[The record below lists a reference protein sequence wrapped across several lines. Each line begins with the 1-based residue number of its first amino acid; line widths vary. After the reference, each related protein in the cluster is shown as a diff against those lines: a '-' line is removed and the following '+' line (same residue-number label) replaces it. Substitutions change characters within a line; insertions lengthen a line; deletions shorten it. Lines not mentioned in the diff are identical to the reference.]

1 MRENMIKLYIN
12 LFSISYDSLVSYYND
27 IKSPEL
33 WNNQRKIQNKK
44 VNKLVFEYIKKTSSK
59 HKKLPDQFL
68 LDMVNFYFYSSFK
81 LRKWYL
87 FNNNLFK
94 PSKTIFII
102 VSLMS
107 NSFIAIKLL
116 LINIYNIFFKK
127 ILFPK
132 NITKEKVALVIG
144 FPNHSFSINNQRLR
158 YNCSLM
164 EYLIDKN
171 LIDNKTELLSLE
183 EYSLKKLENNDIHNN
198 LIRAKKQ
205 KRVILK
211 KSLSLNISAHELL
224 RIIIHFL
231 KIINDYRFKP
241 FSFYSFYLTRSLKA
255 YYINNFIKK
264 IENKYKEA
272 NFYFISTYDMGNIK
286 YSKYSNIYQFN
297 YSRNNIYPFSKKVI
311 LNEFNKSFDLSI
323 NEILEE
329 IELDNFTLVY
339 PNSLGHSYHAFFYS
353 KLREKINQ
361 TFKINLSNNLEKPPK
376 SESFSNLGYVFE
388 EKIKLDTSKIN
399 IIIYD
404 VAYESKLENI
414 SRRGVHGMYSQ
425 LDDFK
430 EIFLK
435 EIINNFKR
443 NIFALHYKGKYSNSN
458 NHKYLIQE
466 LANEFKIKVNIINEY
481 SKIDFI
487 DKRKFDFAI
496 SQPFTSSLFNLRK
509 LANNSI
515 YYIPNKFL
523 DSFPS
528 GIANTCYGSNVLTKK
543 INKYEKNRR

>member
-1 MRENMIKLYIN
+1 MIKLYIN

-27 IKSPEL
+27 IKIPEL

-102 VSLMS
+102 LSLMS
-107 NSFIAIKLL
+107 TFFLAIKYLL
-116 LINIYNIFFKK
+116 TNSYIFFFKR
-127 ILFPK
+127 IIFPK
-132 NITKEKVALVIG
+132 NISKEKVALIIG
-144 FPNHSFSINNQRLR
+144 FPEHSFSINNQSLR
-158 YNCSLM
+158 YNCSLI
-164 EYLIDKN
+164 EYLLDKN
-171 LIDNKTELLSLE
+171 IIDNETEILSFE
-183 EYSLKKLENNDIHNN
+183 EYSLKKLKNNDLRNN
-198 LIRAKKQ
+198 LLKAKQQ
-205 KRVILK
+205 KRVVLK
-211 KSLSLNISAHELL
+211 KSFSLNISPHELI
-224 RIIIHFL
+224 RILINFLSII
-231 KIINDYRFKP
+231 KEYRFKP
-241 FSFYSFYLTRSLKA
+241 FSFYSYYLTRVLKA
-255 YYINNFIKK
+255 HEINNIIKI
-264 IENKYKEA
+264 IEKKYKVA
-272 NFYFISTYDMGNIK
+272 DFIFISTYDMGNMK
-286 YSKYSNIYQFN
+286 YSNNSNIYQFN
-297 YSRNNIYPFSKKVI
+297 YSRNNIYPFSKKAI
-311 LNEFNKSFDLSI
+311 LNEFNKSFDLTI
-323 NEILEE
+323 DEILEE

-339 PNSLGHSYHAFFYS
+339 PNSIGHSYHAFFYS
-353 KLREKINQ
+353 KLRQKINNA
-361 TFKINLSNNLEKPPK
+361 FKLNLSNNLNEPPK
-376 SESFSNLGYVFE
+376 SESFSNFGYAFE

-399 IIIYD
+399 IIVYD
-404 VAYESKLENI
+404 VANESKLENI

-435 EIINNFKR
+435 EIINIFKR

-458 NHKYLIQE
+458 KHKVLIQE
-466 LANEFKIKVNIINEY
+466 IANEFKIKVNIINEY

-487 DKRKFDFAI
+487 DKSKFDFAI
-496 SQPFTSSLFNLRK
+496 SQPFTSSLFNLRP